1 MSLPQQLTRSDILPV
16 LHRVLPF
23 SFGRED
29 TNVRA
34 LIRLGW
40 YHLNRALLFDPRVL
54 QRASSS
60 ASTNVSGSQSFESI
74 EDMGLNVSNGVAGT
88 IVLDYAQQLERNT
101 ALQQARDQRRQQ
113 AAEANGTLDA
123 IKGRIT
129 GGRLFSHGTVALD
142 SEVLALV
149 ERSAQGKA
157 DKLYATL
164 KKKAVAFDALCDD
177 YEMLLHTGKDES
189 AYNCKDLKAYI
200 GVRRLKEDKAIPNKK
215 EALIAMKSRLAN
227 REQLDL
233 KEHLSSH
240 TKCDEDQIDDFL
252 EQYYA
257 ELEAEIGEDGDDEE
271 EVESDE
277 IGQRAEV

>member
-1 MSLPQQLTRSDILPV
+1 
-16 LHRVLPF
+16 
-23 SFGRED
+23 
-29 TNVRA
+29 
-34 LIRLGW
+34 
-40 YHLNRALLFDPRVL
+40 
-54 QRASSS
+54 
-60 ASTNVSGSQSFESI
+60 
-74 EDMGLNVSNGVAGT
+74 MGLNVSNGVAGT